1 MEKDRVETKKELK
14 PFGHFSLSGGRILRD
29 RHEEINLPPL
39 HEYNGATC
47 QRQTQ
52 EGREAPWDR
61 ARLPETDTYSVKTQT
76 QLLCPVDKPYD
87 WTVSERCQIQKKKK
101 KNVWKPKEILVYQ
114 GFL

>member
-76 QLLCPVDKPYD
+76 QLLCPMDKPYD

-101 KNVWKPKEILVYQ
+101 KNV
-114 GFL
+114 